1 MTTSEADHERTSAML
16 ARLSERTAEITV
28 GEDTLRYLGL
38 NPDSVESRAL
48 VLLCRRYGLDPLL
61 GEVGVIKTKSGNR
74 VYVTRDGMIKIAHAS
89 GQLDGLVVDEQRE
102 SDHGW
107 SATVSVYRKDMAHP
121 FTYKGGCGK
130 DERQAV
136 EGNGPEMALA
146 RAERRALRRAF
157 AIPAYDDA
165 DDTAEADSDTGEITP
180 RQDLAAASPG
190 PQFATADPDGGRKY
204 SESPFRKR
212 PPLPVPPPAS
222 EPPPGRPT
230 IPRPPAAP
238 NPATSWSSGEPMFD
252 PQTGKP
258 L

>member
-61 GEVGVIKTKSGNR
+61 GEVGVIKTRSGNR

-165 DDTAEADSDTGEITP
+165 DDPAIDSGTGEITP

-222 EPPPGRPT
+222 ETPPGRPT

-238 NPATSWSSGEPMFD
+238 NTWSTGTPMFD
-252 PQTGKP
+252 EHGKP